1 MFFVV
6 VVLYLA
12 SYNLCFLLDG
22 SGVRSV
28 LNTRSTTDG
37 KVGPVSTLDD
47 GRTDDDGRTEGRTED
62 DDEGGRGKNGDDA
75 SSGEFSTRNGG
86 NARAGEE
93 GAR

>member
-1 MFFVV
+1 VFFVV

-12 SYNLCFLLDG
+12 SYNLYFFIRRSRCPVCFEYSLDDRRKG
-22 SGVRSV
+22 GTGVV
-28 LNTRSTTDG
+28 TRRRT
-37 KVGPVSTLDD
+37 D
-47 GRTDDDGRTEGRTED
+47 GRTDGRTED

>member
-1 MFFVV
+1 VFFVV

-12 SYNLCFLLDG
+12 SYNLYFLLDG
-22 SGVRSV
+22 PGVRSV

-37 KVGPVSTLDD
+37 KVGPVSSLDD
-47 GRTDDDGRTEGRTED
+47 GRTDDDGRTED